1 MLETPHVQRFDFW
14 DVRTRT
20 ALGFVPYVGLVVAV
34 VLTLAT
40 LAPPEWPDPR
50 IALVVSV
57 AAAGWVLW
65 MFTLHPSYLGRPVLR
80 VVAYVCLLAFC
91 ATLVLLSPWF
101 GFFSFCGY
109 LYLEYLPGKWLVA
122 GVAATAVITATSQ
135 VGGLGTISKLSGSTL
150 LLYGVIILFNLGL
163 GGGMTYIGWRR
174 SVENDE
180 RRQAIADL
188 TEANRRLEEAMEE
201 NAGLHAQLLVQAREA
216 GITDERQRIAREI
229 HDTLAQGLAGIVTQI
244 QAAQRAADRPDDLR
258 RHLDTAATLA
268 RDSLVEARRTVTAI
282 RPGELEQ
289 ARLPDALA
297 EVAEHWSGLHGVR
310 AEFTTTGD
318 ARPLHPAVE
327 AALLRTTQEALAN
340 VAKHAAASRVGLTLS
355 YMEDVVTLDVRDDGA
370 GFDPAAVAA
379 RDDGESGYGLTAM
392 RQRMRRLT
400 GRLHVESE
408 PGGGTA
414 ISASVP
420 AVPVGGAR

>member
-1 MLETPHVQRFDFW
+1 MITPPAAHADFG
-14 DVRTRT
+14 DRRTRSV
-20 ALGFVPYVGLVVAV
+20 LGFVPYIGLIVGTT
-34 VLTLAT
+34 LTLVAS
-40 LAPPEWPDPR
+40 PPDWPDPR
-50 IALVVSV
+50 LSALVAVP
-57 AAAGWVLW
+57 AAGWVLW
-65 MFTLHPSYLGRPVLR
+65 MFTLHPSWADRPVLR
-80 VVAYVCLLAFC
+80 VLAYAGLLAFS
-91 ATLVLLSPWF
+91 AVLVGMSPWF
-101 GFFSFCGY
+101 GFFTFAGY
-109 LYLEYLPGKWLVA
+109 LYLEYLPGKLLVA
-122 GVAATAVITATSQ
+122 GVGATALITATSQ
-135 VGGLGTISKLSGSTL
+135 MGGLGTISDLSGLTF
-150 LLYGVIILFNLGL
+150 LLYGVVIVFNLGL
-163 GGGMTYIGWRR
+163 AGALVHVGRR
-174 SVENDE
+174 TRMENE
-180 RRQAIADL
+180 GRQRAMADL

-258 RHLDTAATLA
+258 RHLGTAAALA
-268 RDSLVEARRTVTAI
+268 RDGLAEARRTVTAI

-297 EVAEHWSGLHGVR
+297 EVAAQWSERYGVR

-327 AALLRTTQEALAN
+327 TALLRTTQEALAN

-370 GFDPAAVAA
+370 GFDPAAVTA

-420 AVPVGGAR
+420 AVPVGGAG